1 VRKLTNYSLFAFCL
15 VLFSQ
20 CSVKKYIPEDELLLT
35 SANVKVISPKV
46 NHQKQAVASLEKAI
60 FPQPNKRV
68 LGMYPGLYYRFKA
81 KQKEKP
87 NFFIRFLNK
96 RIGERPVYLS
106 SINKESTV
114 EVMYNR
120 LENSGFFLSEIEAKV
135 EENKKKAKINY
146 LVKLSQPYTLQ
157 SLQVDVDASIDT
169 LAIWDEIKNSLAETK
184 LVSGSNFNLESLK
197 NERQRIDAYLKSR
210 GYYNF
215 NPNFLLFEVDT
226 NTQQKRS
233 FNAYLR
239 LKEEVPEKALFPYEI
254 SSIKVYPNS
263 SSKEVKAAVDTTR
276 IGNTDFIQ
284 TQETFFL
291 SKRLK
296 PFVLIKKDDLYSPRY
311 SRYTS
316 RRLSSIGTYR
326 FVNIDYEENDSLTSP
341 EGKRKLDAFIYL
353 TPNNKRSLRFE
364 TQAVTKSNNFTGPNV
379 GITYLNRNIFK
390 GGELLRL
397 NANTGYERQFFG
409 SNADGGLSS
418 IQVGLKSSL
427 EFPRLLF
434 PIDANDRFEY
444 AIPKTKIGLGVDYL
458 NRTNLYTLN
467 SISTSFGYQWD
478 ANARMQHSI
487 NPINIEFV
495 SLGNTSSEFEEILNN
510 NPFLRR
516 SFEQQFI
523 AGLTYSFTYN
533 RLKTEEKF
541 GSFWLGT
548 NIDVAGNTLQ
558 LLSSGSGNDANFF
571 GFEFA
576 QYAKTDVELRYH
588 LDVGENDRKIV
599 TRLFGGIGLPYG
611 NSSSLPFV
619 KQYFA
624 GGPYSVR
631 AFRIRSLG
639 PGTYQPEA
647 GNSSFFDQA
656 GDIRLEA
663 NIEYRFPIFSYLKG
677 ALFYDAG
684 NVWLLNEN
692 EALPGGKFSS
702 NFLDEV
708 AMGAGVGLRIDF
720 QGFVLRFDF
729 AAPLKRPRQSLDFEV
744 RKTLLNFAI
753 GYPF

>member
-1 VRKLTNYSLFAFCL
+1 MKVVSPR
-15 VLFSQ
+15 
-20 CSVKKYIPEDELLLT
+20 VKQ
-35 SANVKVISPKV
+35 
-46 NHQKQAVASLEKAI
+46 QKQAVASMEEAI
-60 FPQPNKRV
+60 FPQPNKRI

-81 KQKEKP
+81 EQKEKP
-87 NFFIRFLNK
+87 NFWVRFMNK
-96 RIGERPVYLS
+96 RVGERPVYLS
-106 SINKESTV
+106 SINKENTK
-114 EVMYNR
+114 ELMYNR
-120 LENSGFFLSEIEAKV
+120 LENTGFFLSEIETKV
-135 EENKKKAKINY
+135 DTQKRKAKITY
-146 LVKLSQPYTLQ
+146 LTKLSAPYELEAVYLEKD
-157 SLQVDVDASIDT
+157 SDKDT
-169 LAIWDEIKNSLAETK
+169 LAIWEVINNSLAESK
-184 LVSGSNFNLESLK
+184 LLPGSNFNLENLK
-197 NERQRIDAYLKSR
+197 AERQRIDAYLKSK
-210 GYYNF
+210 GYFNF

-226 NTQQKRS
+226 NTSQPKS
-233 FNAYLR
+233 FKAYLK
-239 LKEEVPEKALFPYEI
+239 LKEGVPEKALYPYQI
-254 SSIKVYPNS
+254 NSLQVYVDAATKNL
-263 SSKEVKAAVDTTR
+263 SKEVDTLR

-284 TQETFFL
+284 STETFFQPN
-291 SKRLK
+291 RLK
-296 PFVLIKKDDLYSPRY
+296 PFVLLKKDDLYSPRL
-311 SRYTS
+311 SRFTS
-316 RRLSSIGTYR
+316 RRISSIGTYR
-326 FVNIDYEENDSLTSP
+326 FVNIDYEENDTLTYSN
-341 EGKRKLDAFIYL
+341 GKRKLDAFIYL

-364 TQAVTKSNNFTGPNV
+364 AQAVTKSNNFTGPNV

-397 NANTGYERQFFG
+397 NANTGFERQFLG

-418 IQVGLKSSL
+418 LQVGLKSSL
-427 EFPRLLF
+427 EYPRLLF
-434 PIDANDRFEY
+434 PIDASNRFEY
-444 AIPKTKIGLGVDYL
+444 AIPKTKVGLGVDYL

-495 SLGNTSSEFEEILNN
+495 SLGNTSNEFEEILNN

-533 RLKTEEKF
+533 RLQSDQKF

-548 NIDVAGNTLQ
+548 NVDIAGNTLQ
-558 LLSSGSGNDANFF
+558 LLSGNNANESRFL

-576 QYAKTDVELRYH
+576 QYAKTDLEIRYH
-588 LDVGENDRKIV
+588 LEVGENGKKIV
-599 TRLFGGIGLPYG
+599 SRFFGGIGLPYG

-677 ALFYDAG
+677 AVFYDAG

-692 EALPGGKFSS
+692 EALPGGRFSA
-702 NFLDEV
+702 NFLDEI
-708 AMGAGVGLRIDF
+708 AMGAGVGLRIDV

-729 AAPLKRPRQSLDFEV
+729 AAPLKRPRQSLDFEINN
-744 RKTLLNFAI
+744 TLLNFAI